1 MGGEGVVMRSPCQG
15 AARDLPLWTG
25 VPNKALSYKALSPP
39 PLWTVLVPGYKAPS
53 LSLAPNC
60 ASSCAVFVQP
70 GPGLDMP
77 VLRTRT
83 LALKGSNL
91 ILLLPLVFL
100 FKIPRTA
107 ALAARAPRL
116 SSLLSALHSSA
127 DGFKSARCVPSP
139 LSWRVGTCYPASWRL
154 WTKGPRHSLPTIV
167 HPSFRA
173 VVRMSGG
180 ASMAVDAEIH
190 AGDEGEKMLLENFAN
205 AKTPVIN
212 PDVSQYQARLDEKA
226 ERVRELLGDYLQV
239 L

>member
-1 MGGEGVVMRSPCQG
+1 
-15 AARDLPLWTG
+15 
-25 VPNKALSYKALSPP
+25 
-39 PLWTVLVPGYKAPS
+39 
-53 LSLAPNC
+53 
-60 ASSCAVFVQP
+60 
-70 GPGLDMP
+70 MP
-77 VLRTRT
+77 VLRTWT
-83 LALKGSNL
+83 LALNGSNL
-91 ILLLPLVFL
+91 ILLLPLVFF

-116 SSLLSALHSSA
+116 SPLLSALHPSA
-127 DGFKSARCVPSP
+127 DGFKSARRVPTP
-139 LSWRVGTCYPASWRL
+139 LSWRAGPCYPASWRL
-154 WTKGPRHSLPTIV
+154 RTKVSSHSLPTIV

-180 ASMAVDAEIH
+180 ASVAVDAEIH